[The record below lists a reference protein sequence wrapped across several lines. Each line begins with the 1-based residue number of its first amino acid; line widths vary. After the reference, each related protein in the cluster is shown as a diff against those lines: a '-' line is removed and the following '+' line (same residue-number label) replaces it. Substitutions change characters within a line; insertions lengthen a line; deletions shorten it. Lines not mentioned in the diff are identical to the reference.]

1 MSNGLY
7 PDQNR
12 RSVGTELGPN
22 YLQMLS
28 ADKERV
34 WNFRNNEYKIFYI
47 FIKKKIGTKTYCVN
61 IIKRHPCKPSEY
73 LRLPLIDFNA
83 C

>member
-1 MSNGLY
+1 MNTIRVTNGLY

-12 RSVGTELGPN
+12 LSVGTELGPN

-34 WNFRNNEYKIFYI
+34 WNLGNNEYKS
-47 FIKKKIGTKTYCVN
+47 G
-61 IIKRHPCKPSEY
+61 
-73 LRLPLIDFNA
+73 
-83 C
+83 

>member
-1 MSNGLY
+1 MKFNLFKNSYINTIRVTNGLY
-7 PDQNR
+7 QDQNR

-34 WNFRNNEYKIFYI
+34 GNLGNNEYKS
-47 FIKKKIGTKTYCVN
+47 G
-61 IIKRHPCKPSEY
+61 
-73 LRLPLIDFNA
+73 
-83 C
+83 

>member
-1 MSNGLY
+1 MNTIRVSNGLY

-34 WNFRNNEYKIFYI
+34 RNLGNNEYK
-47 FIKKKIGTKTYCVN
+47 
-61 IIKRHPCKPSEY
+61 S
-73 LRLPLIDFNA
+73 D
-83 C
+83 

>member
-7 PDQNR
+7 PGHNQ

-22 YLQMLS
+22 YLQMFS

-34 WNFRNNEYKIFYI
+34 RNLGKRLNTNERCKAHNDVKF
-47 FIKKKIGTKTYCVN
+47 TNN
-61 IIKRHPCKPSEY
+61 I
-73 LRLPLIDFNA
+73 
-83 C
+83 

>member
-1 MSNGLY
+1 MKINFFENSYRNTIRVSNGLY
-7 PDQNR
+7 QDHDR

-34 WNFRNNEYKIFYI
+34 GNLGNNEYKSS
-47 FIKKKIGTKTYCVN
+47 KIQMKDVKLFT
-61 IIKRHPCKPSEY
+61 R
-73 LRLPLIDFNA
+73 
-83 C
+83 

>member
-7 PDQNR
+7 PGHNR

-28 ADKERV
+28 ADKETVR
-34 WNFRNNEYKIFYI
+34 NLGNNEYK
-47 FIKKKIGTKTYCVN
+47 
-61 IIKRHPCKPSEY
+61 R
-73 LRLPLIDFNA
+73 R
-83 C
+83 

>member
-1 MSNGLY
+1 MNTIRVTNGLY

-28 ADKERV
+28 ADKEMV
-34 WNFRNNEYKIFYI
+34 GNLGNNECES
-47 FIKKKIGTKTYCVN
+47 G
-61 IIKRHPCKPSEY
+61 
-73 LRLPLIDFNA
+73 
-83 C
+83 